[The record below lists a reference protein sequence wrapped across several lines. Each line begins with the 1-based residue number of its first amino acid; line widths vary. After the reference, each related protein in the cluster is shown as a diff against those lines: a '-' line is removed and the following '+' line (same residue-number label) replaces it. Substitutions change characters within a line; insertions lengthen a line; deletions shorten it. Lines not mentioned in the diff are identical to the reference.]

1 MQINGACHCGAVSF
15 TADIDP
21 SRVMLCHC
29 TDCQVM
35 SGSAFR
41 MVVLAPI
48 EKFAVSGQTKG
59 YVKVAEGGN
68 RRIQVFCPECGTPL
82 YATAQEHATTVRIR
96 FGCVNERAQLRP
108 AAQIWA
114 RSQMPWL
121 NGLADLPASAEQQA
135 LLPPSPPQ
143 AAVQRAS

>member
-1 MQINGACHCGAVSF
+1 MQIHGGCHCGAVSF

-41 MVVLAPI
+41 MVVLASI
-48 EKFAVSGQTKG
+48 DKFAVSGQTKG
-59 YVKVAEGGN
+59 YVKVAESGN
-68 RRIQVFCPECGTPL
+68 RRVQVFCPECGTPL
-82 YATAQEHATTVRIR
+82 YATAPEHATTVSIR
-96 FGCVNERAQLRP
+96 VGCVKERAHLRP

-114 RSQMPWL
+114 RSAMPWL
-121 NGLADLPASAEQQA
+121 HELADLPASAEQQA
-135 LLPPSPPQ
+135 LLPPGSTQPT
-143 AAVQRAS
+143 VQRAS

>member
-1 MQINGACHCGAVSF
+1 MQIHGGCHCGAVSF
-15 TADIDP
+15 TADVDP

-41 MVVLAPI
+41 MVVLASI
-48 EKFAVSGQTKG
+48 ETFAVSGRTKG
-59 YVKVAEGGN
+59 YVKVAESGN

-82 YATAQEHATTVRIR
+82 YATAPEHATTVSIR
-96 FGCVNERAQLRP
+96 VSCVKERALLRP

-114 RSQMPWL
+114 RSAMPWL
-121 NGLADLPASAEQQA
+121 HELADVPVSAGQQA

-143 AAVQRAS
+143 PAAQRAS